1 MLSQLSGLLRH
12 CFQLLSGFDGM
23 SIGGKRMDMAN
34 KVFKEEVIPAWLCFS
49 NPRCS

>member
-23 SIGGKRMDMAN
+23 SIGGKRMDVAN
-34 KVFKEEVIPAWLCFS
+34 KVFKEEMIPSLVVFF
-49 NPRCS
+49 